1 MVVTKADNEEV
12 TLKKSIKEYFLKTRP
27 ILESGICPTA
37 QLFSGSMDKW
47 SRFCIMNL
55 GYYKVLRFNELKSN
69 IKGISARMLSV
80 TLKRLEQNERYM
92 LLWMRNVK
100 KDECVSTSSL
110 LKKLKLKSLE
120 SALRLNRLRWFG
132 HVQRSDTWIRRVVD
146 IEVE

>member
-47 SRFCIMNL
+47 SLFCIMNL

-80 TLKRLEQNERYM
+80 TLKRLEQNDIVSRTVYAEVPPKVEYSLTPFGEGLAERLVDLGHW
-92 LLWMRNVK
+92 LLDN
-100 KDECVSTSSL
+100 STQ
-110 LKKLKLKSLE
+110 LKE
-120 SALRLNRLRWFG
+120 SK
-132 HVQRSDTWIRRVVD
+132 
-146 IEVE
+146 